1 MVAIFL
7 DSKAERVGIFLS
19 AHLKQQ
25 KFWIPLNSESFH
37 DLLTGLEIILYSMV
51 TLSKS
56 KFDYHG
62 EWYDQRGLALYRDCS
77 SKPCRTPMRLAVNFL
92 N

>member
-19 AHLKQQ
+19 AHLKPQ

-37 DLLTGLEIILYSMV
+37 DLLTGLEIILYSVV

-56 KFDYHG
+56 KFDYHD
-62 EWYDQRGLALYRDCS
+62 ELYDGQ
-77 SKPCRTPMRLAVNFL
+77 V
-92 N
+92 

>member
-1 MVAIFL
+1 MLSRKFPELRGHSSAIFLIAIFL

-19 AHLKQQ
+19 AHLKPQ

-37 DLLTGLEIILYSMV
+37 DLLTGLEIILYSVV

-56 KFDYHG
+56 KFDYHDECCDG
-62 EWYDQRGLALYRDCS
+62 E
-77 SKPCRTPMRLAVNFL
+77 V
-92 N
+92 